1 MKKHTKDYTMQKFKL
16 YQIHT
21 TKEEDDLIN
30 AKGHDAVEK
39 HFMHINMTFNDNV
52 DLLAKEA
59 LDKDYYSNVSN
70 ITARSLEDV
79 FQVGNVGP
87 ESQIERFANTD
98 MYSVSV
104 GDIVEDKETKRKF
117 VVATMGFKEVA

>member
-30 AKGHDAVEK
+30 AKGHDAVPK
-39 HFMHINMTFNDNV
+39 HLIKCNMNFNDDV
-52 DLLAKEA
+52 VALAKEA
-59 LDKDYYSNVSN
+59 FDKDYYSHVSN
-70 ITARSLEDV
+70 INAENLEDV
-79 FQVGNVGP
+79 FSVGNVGP
-87 ESQIERFANTD
+87 ESQIERFANTN

-104 GDIVEDKETKRKF
+104 GDIVQDKETNKKF
-117 VVATMGFKEVA
+117 VVASMGFKEVA

>member
-30 AKGHDAVEK
+30 AKGHDAVPK
-39 HFMHINMTFNDNV
+39 HLIKCNMNFNDDV
-52 DLLAKEA
+52 VALAKEA
-59 LDKDYYSNVSN
+59 FDKEYYSHVSN
-70 ITARSLEDV
+70 INAEDLEDV
-79 FQVGNVGP
+79 FSVGNMGP

-104 GDIVEDKETKRKF
+104 GDIVQDKETNKKF
-117 VVATMGFKEVA
+117 VVASMGFKEVA

>member
-30 AKGHDAVEK
+30 SKGHDAVPK
-39 HFMHINMTFNDNV
+39 HLIKCNMNFNDDV
-52 DLLAKEA
+52 VALAKEA
-59 LDKDYYSNVSN
+59 FDKDYYSHVSN
-70 ITARSLEDV
+70 INAENLEDV
-79 FQVGNVGP
+79 FSVGNVGP
-87 ESQIERFANTD
+87 ESQIERFANTN

-104 GDIVEDKETKRKF
+104 GDIVEDKETNKKF
-117 VVATMGFKEVA
+117 VVASMGFKEVA

>member
-30 AKGHDAVEK
+30 AKGHDAVPK
-39 HFMHINMTFNDNV
+39 HLIKCNMNFNDDV
-52 DLLAKEA
+52 VALAKEA
-59 LDKDYYSNVSN
+59 FDKDYYSHVSN
-70 ITARSLEDV
+70 INAENLEDV
-79 FQVGNVGP
+79 FSVGNVGP

-117 VVATMGFKEVA
+117 VVASMGFKEVA